1 MDLNGL
7 IKATTVTM
15 KESGVGKDVQSG
27 KHILHVSDEEGN
39 KTDFVFKTT
48 ERRVPFSAED
58 VGEVIRTVI
67 QVIEACIQRGET
79 ISVRG
84 FGRLELK
91 YYTPRRTHDLQ
102 TGEFIDIPGRCV
114 PKFVAGSDLKTM
126 ARLYEH
132 TLTEGSVET
141 RIDREGLSDEWYEK
155 NLYTDDN
162 YTGTEDIFERFNNE
176 DVPEEKDIFDSA
188 EIIDE

>member
-1 MDLNGL
+1 M
-7 IKATTVTM
+7 
-15 KESGVGKDVQSG
+15 
-27 KHILHVSDEEGN
+27 
-39 KTDFVFKTT
+39 
-48 ERRVPFSAED
+48 
-58 VGEVIRTVI
+58 
-67 QVIEACIQRGET
+67 
-79 ISVRG
+79 
-84 FGRLELK
+84 
-91 YYTPRRTHDLQ
+91 
-102 TGEFIDIPGRCV
+102 

-162 YTGTEDIFERFNNE
+162 YTGAEDIFERFNNE